1 MHRLPDLGEMA
12 KFKFSS
18 RRFVGP
24 QKSVFR
30 RTCSQ
35 RDCDAVYY
43 AIEEASD
50 VKLSCPIIS
59 ALDISQTISSQ

>member
-1 MHRLPDLGEMA
+1 MA

-30 RTCSQ
+30 GTYPQKDYDVVHC
-35 RDCDAVYY
+35 
-43 AIEEASD
+43 AIGEAGD
-50 VKLSCPIIS
+50 VKLSDAIIS